1 MAIKLENVSSELDK
15 IFNDFIHTSFEKRQ
29 EALQAGAE
37 VYIKALEEK
46 APKGKTGEYAKSF
59 AVKTKYKDRRYV
71 GNTKKV
77 KGGGKDSIP
86 LSNILEYD
94 SEGKY
99 AGGKYYNFMR
109 QTYANNE
116 SAIFNAIKNKLE
128 N

>member
-46 APKGKTGEYAKSF
+46 APKGKTGKFAKSF

-71 GNTKKV
+71 GNTKTV

-94 SEGKY
+94 ENGKHY
-99 AGGKYYNFMR
+99 GFMR
-109 QTYANNE
+109 QTYDENE
-116 SAIFNAIKNKLE
+116 SVIFNAIKNKLE

>member
-1 MAIKLENVSSELDK
+1 MATKLENVSSELDK

-46 APKGKTGEYAKSF
+46 APKGKTGKFAKSF

-71 GNTKKV
+71 GNTKTV

-94 SEGKY
+94 ENGKHY
-99 AGGKYYNFMR
+99 GFMR
-109 QTYANNE
+109 QTYDENE
-116 SAIFNAIKNKLE
+116 STIFNTIKNKLE

>member
-1 MAIKLENVSSELDK
+1 MATELENVSSELDK

-46 APKGKTGEYAKSF
+46 APKGKTGKFAKSF
-59 AVKTKYKDRRYV
+59 AIKTKYKDRRYV
-71 GNTKKV
+71 GNTKTV

-94 SEGKY
+94 ENGKHY
-99 AGGKYYNFMR
+99 GFMR
-109 QTYANNE
+109 QTYDENE